1 MEIFYAPNG
10 NLQIDNATLIFK
22 NFEGRGDMYN
32 RPGDRNFAIRID
44 DIETAEEL
52 RSRGW
57 NVSIKEGR
65 DPEEGPRM
73 HLKVKLAYKEN
84 VDNRG
89 NVKVSGPNAYLWT
102 GNKRNVLDRESIAC
116 LDHIE
121 IGNVNL
127 DVRGYDWVVN
137 GREGR
142 SAWLN
147 AIEVFQNIDRFAAR
161 YESMSEDEKLP
172 F

>member
-10 NLQIDNATLIFK
+10 NLQIDNATLIFR

-44 DIETAEEL
+44 DIAMAEEL
-52 RSRGW
+52 RDRGW

-65 DPEEGPRM
+65 DEDEGPRM
-73 HLKVKLAYKEN
+73 HLKVKLAYKER
-84 VDNRG
+84 VDKRG
-89 NVKVSGPNAYLWT
+89 EIKITGPNAYLWSSDNRT
-102 GNKRNVLDRESIAC
+102 VLDRETISC

-121 IGNVNL
+121 LGKVDL
-127 DVRGYDWVVN
+127 DIRPFDWVVN

-147 AIEVFQNIDRFAAR
+147 SIEAHQNIDRFQAR
-161 YESMSEDEKLP
+161 YEAMNPEEKLP